1 MRSKKYWAERAA
13 ALEAEIQ
20 SRAAEEQERLNDIY
34 KHAID
39 NIEQDIETVFSEFTR
54 LTELSEEDARQLITA
69 AQSSEQYEELLA
81 LLDEITDADIREEIE
96 NKINAQAYGARMNR
110 LQALQERVYNKLTAA
125 GVEIERS
132 NTAFFKDVIQ
142 DAYYNTVYDTAKG
155 LDAGIDFSLLP
166 ERAISELLK
175 ERWHGSNYSERI
187 WKNNAGFISEVQKI
201 IEDGITAGHS
211 VFRMAK
217 KLEAYA
223 VAEDGDS
230 IRYITERLT
239 RSETAHFM
247 SKGQLTAY
255 KEINIQKYR
264 FLAALSE
271 RTCSVCSKL
280 DGKVY
285 YVNEAVEGQNYP
297 PIHPN
302 CRCTTIIGDYIP
314 KTRLAYDP
322 ETGKSYKVDGSITF
336 EQWRDSLSDEQRQA
350 MELHVKEMKNRSAD
364 KKQYEEYK
372 AVLGVENV
380 PKTFDKYQ
388 NLKYNDSEQWETLKD
403 YKYSRMKNMISS
415 FTTFEDYKSYK
426 KKINDEL
433 IGLIT
438 VDGVE
443 IKDQSKHFIERVF
456 GTTEDPKEGRPRSGV
471 EIDDIKNAL
480 TKGTAKH
487 REDSLRYFGE
497 KCVVSVNK
505 ETGILIQTNPK

>member
-1 MRSKKYWAERAA
+1 MRSNKYWAERAA

-34 KHAID
+34 KRAID

-54 LTELSEEDARQLITA
+54 LTELSEEDAKQLITA
-69 AQSSEQYEELLA
+69 SQSSEQYEELLA
-81 LLDEITDADIREEIE
+81 LLDEITDADIRADIE

-125 GVEIERS
+125 GAEIERS

-142 DAYYNTVYDTAKG
+142 DAYYNTVYDTSKG

-166 ERAISELLK
+166 ERAINELLK
-175 ERWHGSNYSERI
+175 EHWHGSNYSERI

-247 SKGQLTAY
+247 ARGQLTAY

-280 DGKVY
+280 DGKVF

-322 ETGKSYKVDGSITF
+322 ETGKSYKVDGAVTF

-388 NLKYNDSEQWETLKD
+388 NLKYNDSDGWAELKLMYGYKNKPYLQARLD
-403 YKYSRMKNMISS
+403 YYYNGEEDFIPSNTSISS
-415 FTTFEDYKSYK
+415 VKTIAGAKSNTEIRDEK
-426 KKINDEL
+426 RLLSQFGGNPGEWEKRVGKIESAKYIFDVHWYEL
-433 IGLIT
+433 NGKQYN
-438 VDGVE
+438 VKV
-443 IKDQSKHFIERVF
+443 
-456 GTTEDPKEGRPRSGV
+456 
-471 EIDDIKNAL
+471 KNRRDKL
-480 TKGTAKH
+480 
-487 REDSLRYFGE
+487 
-497 KCVVSVNK
+497 
-505 ETGILIQTNPK
+505 